1 MAKEVKKV
9 DSINERFKE
18 LRKECKKT
26 QEEWASLLGISRAG
40 ICDIESGR
48 RNVTDKH
55 IKLLSVEPV
64 DGKYINDEWLRTG
77 DGEMFKPLTRSET
90 IAKFAG
96 ELMKDEEDSFRRR
109 LIELLSE
116 LNEDEWVLIE
126 NLAKKLAKKI
136 D

>member
-116 LNEDEWVLIE
+116 LTEDEWVLIE
-126 NLAKKLAKKI
+126 NLAKKLAKK
-136 D
+136 